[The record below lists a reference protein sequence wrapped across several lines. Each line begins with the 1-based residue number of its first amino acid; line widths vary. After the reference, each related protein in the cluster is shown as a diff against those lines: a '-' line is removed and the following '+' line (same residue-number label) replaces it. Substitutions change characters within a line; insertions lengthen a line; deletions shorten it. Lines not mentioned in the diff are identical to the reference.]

1 MLMNVSKKIEF
12 AANVAIIVVAC
23 LLATVLVKNYLVT
36 RHTEQARKSQ
46 SEPLK
51 NPTVSGLDID
61 WRQSKQTLLLAVS
74 STCHFCTE
82 SAPFY
87 KQLARERGRTRLI
100 ALLPQPIDE
109 GKRYLEGLGVT
120 VDEIRQTPL
129 SSINVDGTPTLMLVD
144 RDGVVIKTWVGR
156 LAEEQQAD
164 VLSKVL

>member
-1 MLMNVSKKIEF
+1 MLMNVSKKIEL

-36 RHTEQARKSQ
+36 RHTEQARNSQ
-46 SEPLK
+46 SQPLK

-87 KQLARERGRTRLI
+87 QQLARERGRTRLI

-129 SSINVDGTPTLMLVD
+129 SSLNVNGTPTLMLVD

-156 LAEEQQAD
+156 LAEEQQAE